1 MYSKLVLP
9 GFIKATIGRKSFT
22 RETLVHESSK
32 SNRCAIFP
40 ASSVSLVAKTL
51 VQKPRKSVSKDG
63 TLIRESGKS
72 NKCVIFSANNNN
84 VSLVAKSLERK
95 DHDWFVQSTVP
106 SDLII
111 QVGDS
116 SFHLHKLP
124 VVSRSG
130 YLNKVIF
137 DRSNNNGARD
147 KSLKIPIGIDNLP
160 GGAKTFELVVK
171 FCYGWEVDITC
182 ANIAPLYCAAQFLD
196 MSDDLEQ
203 GNLISKTE
211 AFLSFSIFSSWK
223 DTFIILK
230 SCENLSSLA
239 KELQIVKRCSESI
252 ALKACTNLKDLS
264 SGEDGPHCFHHLPIL
279 KLENK
284 EVDHWWFED
293 VSSLRIDHFIEVIQ
307 SIKSKG
313 MKPKLVGSCIAHWT
327 TKWLSSSV
335 NLSELDDTTYP
346 NPKNMTTYHLQRV
359 TIECLIRVLPTEENS
374 VSCNFLLHLLKAG
387 LALQISSELLK
398 MLERRIAPLLEL
410 CRAPDLLVKNYGDS
424 DNNNN
429 VHDVGIVNKVVE
441 AYASLHQINRK
452 KKILVV
458 GRLVD
463 DYLTLVAREEKLH
476 VKSFQSLVEALP
488 KEARFCDDNLYRA
501 TDLYLKA
508 HPGLTEDERTSLCRF
523 LEYHR
528 LSQDV
533 REQVIKNNRL
543 PLKIATRFM
552 LLEQVSMTRSMA
564 SSNNN
569 TTIKTHAFVRA
580 NNRSLGKEK
589 CWKNCQK
596 EIRKMTKDLE
606 TMNAQL
612 NDLQVCKLKIQR
624 QMLRCLNI

>member
-293 VSSLRIDHFIEVIQ
+293 VSSLRIDHFIE
-307 SIKSKG
+307 
-313 MKPKLVGSCIAHWT
+313 
-327 TKWLSSSV
+327 
-335 NLSELDDTTYP
+335 
-346 NPKNMTTYHLQRV
+346 
-359 TIECLIRVLPTEENS
+359 
-374 VSCNFLLHLLKAG
+374 
-387 LALQISSELLK
+387 ISSELLK

>member
-9 GFIKATIGRKSFT
+9 GFIKATIGIRKSVT
-22 RETLVHESSK
+22 REPLVHESSK
-32 SNRCAIFP
+32 SSNRCVLFP
-40 ASSVSLVAKTL
+40 ASTSVSLVAKTQ
-51 VQKPRKSVSKDG
+51 VQESRKSVRKDG
-63 TLIRESGKS
+63 NPIQMFGKS
-72 NKCVIFSANNNN
+72 NPRRVSFSANFSN
-84 VSLVAKSLERK
+84 VSMVAKSLERR
-95 DHDWFVQSTVP
+95 DHDWFVQSTIP

-124 VVSRSG
+124 MVSKSG
-130 YLNKVIF
+130 YLNKLIF
-137 DRSNNNGARD
+137 DRSNGGKD
-147 KSLKIPIGIDNLP
+147 KSLKIPIDNLP
-160 GGAKTFELVVK
+160 GGAKAFELVVK
-171 FCYGWEVDITC
+171 FCYGLEVDITS
-182 ANIAPLYCAAQFLD
+182 ANISPLYCAAHFLD
-196 MSDDLEQ
+196 MNDYLEQ

-211 AFLSFSIFSSWK
+211 TFLSFSIFSSWK
-223 DTFIILK
+223 DTFQILK

-239 KELQIVKRCSESI
+239 KELQIVKNCSESI

-264 SGEDGPHCFHHLPIL
+264 AREDGPHSFHLPL
-279 KLENK
+279 KSGEESK
-284 EVDHWWFED
+284 HEKQVEHWWFED

-313 MKPKLVGSCIAHWT
+313 MKPNLVGSCIAHWAT
-327 TKWLSSSV
+327 NWLSSV
-335 NLSELDDTTYP
+335 NLSEHETTP
-346 NPKNMTTYHLQRV
+346 NPENMSYQLQRV
-359 TIECLIRVLPTEENS
+359 TIECLVRVLPIEENS

-387 LALQISSELLK
+387 LALQISSELLE
-398 MLERRIAPLLEL
+398 LLVQRIVPLLEL
-410 CRAPDLLVKNYGDS
+410 CRAGDLLVKNYGG
-424 DNNNN
+424 NEN
-429 VHDVGIVNKVVE
+429 VHDVGIVNKVVK
-441 AYASLHQINRK
+441 AYASLDQINRK
-452 KKILVV
+452 KKILGV

-463 DYLTLVAREEKLH
+463 EYLTLVAREEKLH
-476 VKSFQSLVEALP
+476 VKTFQSLVEALP

-533 REQVIKNNRL
+533 REHVIKNNRL
-543 PLKIATRFM
+543 PLKTATRFI

-564 SSNNN
+564 SSSNNN
-569 TTIKTHAFVRA
+569 SSSNTKAHAFVRA
-580 NNRSLGKEK
+580 NNRSLEKER

-596 EIRKMTKDLE
+596 EIRKITKDLE

-612 NDLQVCKLKIQR
+612 KDLQVCKLKIQR